1 MWACFPLP
9 PHPANNP
16 RKIQHVTMRADGFT
30 LIEILVV
37 MLVMA
42 LLAGLVAPN
51 VYRSIHSYELHT
63 QRQAILAQLGEM
75 SYRAYLAGQPIALE
89 TSSPESVSRG
99 ENQFQPELPPDWIIE
114 TKTPIHFSFTGVCL
128 SGGEIALIDPDGTR
142 QIYTLAP
149 PRCRPE
155 S

>member
-1 MWACFPLP
+1 MKART
-9 PHPANNP
+9 H
-16 RKIQHVTMRADGFT
+16 GFT

-51 VYRSIHSYELHT
+51 VYRSVHSYELHT
-63 QRQAILAQLGEM
+63 QRQTILAQLGEM
-75 SYRAYLAGQPIALE
+75 GYRAYLTGQPVVLD
-89 TSSPESVSRG
+89 TFSSESANSD
-99 ENQFQPELPPDWIIE
+99 ENLIKLELPPDWTIE
-114 TKTPIHFSFTGVCL
+114 TTDPIRFSFTGVCL
-128 SGGEIALIDPDGTR
+128 SGGDVALIDPDGTR
-142 QIYTLAP
+142 QVFPLTP